1 MKILDRYVFRE
12 VCVSFFFCFAIFLIT
27 GLIAGFLPIL
37 QKGMESGLELT
48 MILFQAL
55 ASALPGTLV
64 TVSPLSISVGILLGL
79 GRMASDNEISAIKS
93 SGISIV
99 RLLPPVLALG
109 FLGFFLSLLCTLFL
123 IPKGISEGKRLMQ
136 EALTKRLDVGIEE
149 RAFFNS
155 LKNMILYVDQVD
167 SSNGLMNRIFIRES
181 SQPND
186 ITTIIAKKG
195 KVATDPEGKAFI
207 MDLRDGVILKEDSRG
222 DSTGSLAFK
231 SYTFKYPLNRMS
243 LEKEQKS
250 LEEMSISEILQ
261 RVSVITAPK
270 PQDTEQLKIFKLRVD
285 TFARILILQ
294 RFVYPFSCI
303 ALALISFPIGL
314 VSFGKGKLNN
324 VSLGLIA
331 IFVYYALTL
340 AAERA
345 ARSYLVSPEIAVP
358 FPPLL
363 FVAASVYLIDQVRRE
378 RAPAFSSIFEKLL
391 IKFGR
396 R

>member
-1 MKILDRYVFRE
+1 MKIIDRYVFHE
-12 VCVSFFFCFAIFLIT
+12 VSVSFLFCFAIFLIT

-48 MILFQAL
+48 IVLFQAL
-55 ASALPGTLV
+55 INALPGTLV
-64 TVSPLSISVGILLGL
+64 TVAPLSISVGILLGL
-79 GRMASDNEISAIKS
+79 GRMSSDNEISAIKS

-109 FLGFFLSLLCTLFL
+109 CVGFCLSLLCTLVL

-136 EALTKRLDVGIEE
+136 EALTKRIDVGIEE
-149 RAFFNS
+149 RVFFDS
-155 LKNMILYVDQVD
+155 LKNMILYVEQIDA
-167 SSNGLMNRIFIRES
+167 STGLMSRIFIRES

-186 ITTIIAKKG
+186 VTTILAKRG

-222 DSTGSLAFK
+222 DSSGSLAFK
-231 SYTFKYPLNRMS
+231 SYTFKYPLDRMS
-243 LEKEQKS
+243 LDKEQKS
-250 LEEMSISEILQ
+250 LEEMSIPEIHEK
-261 RVSVITAPK
+261 VKTIKTPTTH
-270 PQDTEQLKIFKLRVD
+270 DTPETKIFQHRVEI
-285 TFARILILQ
+285 FARILILQ
-294 RFVYPFSCI
+294 RFMYPFSCI

-314 VSFGKGKLNN
+314 VNLGKGKLNN
-324 VSLGLIA
+324 VSLGIVA
-331 IFVYYALTL
+331 IFAYYALTL

-345 ARSYLVSPEIAVP
+345 ARSYLISPEIAIP

-363 FVAASVYLIDQVRRE
+363 FVILSAYLTDRVRSE
-378 RAPAFSSIFEKLL
+378 RTPAFVSIFQTAR
-391 IKFGR
+391 IKFR